1 MFKFIPKLHDKKYLF
16 FIFFTFFSNF
26 DKITLLLSDNFWK
39 HQIMNKI
46 VLHWL
51 QNPTNFFFLF
61 VWPSP
66 QTDTNKIIC
75 FFESISNEIW
85 AFLSVFFFDPLNAL
99 KSIMFVEYFY
109 AQHSPGAVQDGVQIP
124 LVPTGYLAIEWSFW
138 THTFRIVPIYQT
150 SMKVSL
156 EH

>member
-1 MFKFIPKLHDKKYLF
+1 MIENILVCILNFPELLF
-16 FIFFTFFSNF
+16 PILIKSPYYSVTLFENIRLWTKSCSI
-26 DKITLLLSDNFWK
+26 DYKIQQT
-39 HQIMNKI
+39 
-46 VLHWL
+46 
-51 QNPTNFFFLF
+51 FFFLF

-109 AQHSPGAVQDGVQIP
+109 AQHSPGAVQDSVQIP
-124 LVPTGYLAIEWSFW
+124 LVPWGHLALEWTFW
-138 THTFRIVPIYQT
+138 IRTFRFYRYIVYLSIRHQ
-150 SMKVSL
+150 
-156 EH
+156 